1 MADSYTTNLNLTKP
15 EVGAS
20 RDTWGTKLN
29 TDLDTLDALFTAAGT
44 GTSVGLNVGSGKT
57 LSVAGTLITTGVAP
71 TFGAATTTGAALTT
85 TFPAKI
91 YAGSGTYTD
100 NTTAASGTAAHGTA
114 VAIGNPAIAASNAS
128 VTYTSASSLYVN
140 GAPSAGTNVTITNR
154 YAIYVNSGNSY
165 LGGDLS
171 ITGALVPSSSFKRN
185 ILINGNFLIN
195 QRVYVSGTAT
205 ASGTY
210 MHDRWKSTTTSSNY
224 TFTQGTPNTTI
235 TIVAGTIAQI
245 VEDKNVVGGVYTF
258 SWSGTATARIAI
270 NGAATSGAY
279 AASPITTASATAGQQ
294 ITVEF
299 STGTVGLVQL
309 EVGTK
314 ATPYEMQIISD
325 QLAQCQ
331 RYYEKLKCNWQ
342 NYAVGA
348 GNYAAGQN
356 NFKVEK
362 RAGPTITFGGSP
374 SYSNSS
380 APVAGDI
387 QVGGFYLQLT
397 VAGAGNFS
405 VVLLD
410 AAASAEL

>member
-20 RDTWGTKLN
+20 RDSWGTKTN
-29 TDLDTLDALFTAAGT
+29 ADWDAVDALFTAAGT

-57 LSVAGTLITTGVAP
+57 LSVAGTLTVTGPTT
-71 TFGAATTTGAALTT
+71 L
-85 TFPAKI
+85 
-91 YAGSGTYTD
+91 AGSI
-100 NTTAASGTAAHGTA
+100 SG
-114 VAIGNPAIAASNAS
+114 
-128 VTYTSASSLYVN
+128 
-140 GAPSAGTNVTITNR
+140 NVT
-154 YAIYVNSGNSY
+154 A
-165 LGGDLS
+165 
-171 ITGALVPSSSFKRN
+171 TGTVAMGSSFKRN

-314 ATPYEMQIISD
+314 ATPYEMQIYSD

-331 RYYEKLKCNWQ
+331 RYYEKLRCNWQ

-397 VAGAGNFS
+397 TAGAGNFS